1 MMHSTAPADGEQATH
16 APGDSL
22 AWLAPP
28 GPFTD
33 QVARA
38 RVARYARC
46 AEVSLDPDQWFPASS
61 DAGKARQEAAAAIA
75 VCGTC
80 LVRVHCLALSLRHW
94 DIGQHGV
101 WGGLVAPE
109 RAALRHRR
117 HREALAVA
125 YAGRRQ
131 GAATP

>member
-1 MMHSTAPADGEQATH
+1 MVGSPAPADGGPAADT
-16 APGDSL
+16 PGDAL
-22 AWLAPP
+22 AWLAPS

-46 AEVSLDPDQWFPASS
+46 REVSLDPDQWFPASA

-80 LVRVHCLALSLRHW
+80 LVRVHCLAVSLRHW
-94 DIGQHGV
+94 EIGQHGV

-125 YAGRRQ
+125 HDGHRS
-131 GAATP
+131 AAS